1 MAVSASVFYS
11 AWKNFRGFLGF
22 NRAGQFLATELMM
35 KQRLWMGTL
44 FLAGAG
50 TLVAQQASQNPYQGT
65 SNPPIDD
72 RITTYQEEPAAKPAP
87 GRLLSAQPA
96 GAAQE
101 TAGPTSAESQAVVNQ
116 TDAANVQNP
125 RNEAGDDGIVML
137 ESDKGSQ
144 PTLNQ
149 RQPGSD
155 PDGDIVHP
163 ESALPLGTLAYG
175 TTIRARLLDRLSTAY
190 NNQGD
195 KFRAT
200 VASDV
205 LQGGEVL
212 IPAGSEIEGSV
223 AQVSTGHFAGH
234 GSILLRPQTVTLSN
248 GSKFQLFAEV
258 DSTPGSNTRVGS
270 EGEVGPGSQLKKNSI
285 WYGGG
290 VGAGMIA
297 GAAMGGPAGMLAGS
311 LVGAGAVTVH
321 LLTSHPQA
329 TLDEGT
335 VLVFSL
341 TRPLHLRADTGDEGG
356 QRPAG
361 QE

>member
-1 MAVSASVFYS
+1 
-11 AWKNFRGFLGF
+11 
-22 NRAGQFLATELMM
+22 MM
-35 KQRLWMGTL
+35 NQRLWMGML

-50 TLVAQQASQNPYQGT
+50 ALSAQQASQNPYQGT

-87 GRLLSAQPA
+87 GRPMSVQPA
-96 GAAQE
+96 GATQE
-101 TAGPTSAESQAVVNQ
+101 TSAHASADSRAVAT
-116 TDAANVQNP
+116 TDPANVQNP
-125 RNEAGDDGIVML
+125 RNDAGDDGIVML
-137 ESDKGSQ
+137 ESDKGAQ

-163 ESALPLGTLAYG
+163 ESALPPGTLAYG
-175 TTIRARLLDRLSTAY
+175 TTIRARLLERLSTAY

-234 GSILLRPQTVTLSN
+234 GSILLRPQSVTLSD

-270 EGEVGPGSQLKKNSI
+270 EGEVGPGSQMKKNSI

-341 TRPLHLRADTGDEGG
+341 TRPLHLRAETGAEGG
-356 QRPAG
+356 QQPAG

>member
-1 MAVSASVFYS
+1 
-11 AWKNFRGFLGF
+11 
-22 NRAGQFLATELMM
+22 M
-35 KQRLWMGTL
+35 KHLLWTGTL

-50 TLVAQQASQNPYQGT
+50 ALAAQQTSQNPYQGT
-65 SNPPIDD
+65 SSPPADE

-87 GRLLSAQPA
+87 GRPLSVQPPTSTQES
-96 GAAQE
+96 AA
-101 TAGPTSAESQAVVNQ
+101 TLSAESQAGAESSTQ
-116 TDAANVQNP
+116 TDATAVQNS
-125 RNEAGDDGIVML
+125 RKDAGDDGIVML

-144 PTLNQ
+144 PTLN
-149 RQPGSD
+149 RRDSVND

-163 ESALPLGTLAYG
+163 ESALPPGTLAYG
-175 TTIRARLLDRLSTAY
+175 TTIRARLLNRLSTAY
-190 NNQGD
+190 SNQGD

-205 LQGGEVL
+205 LQDGQVL

-223 AQVSTGHFAGH
+223 AQVSTGRFAGR
-234 GSILLRPQTVTLSN
+234 GSILLRPQIVTLPN
-248 GSKFQLFAEV
+248 GSMFHLFADV

-270 EGEVGPGSQLKKNSI
+270 EGEIGPGSQLKKNSI
-285 WYGGG
+285 WYGAG

-341 TRPLHLRADTGDEGG
+341 TRPLHLLADTGVQGG
-356 QRPAG
+356 QQPSG